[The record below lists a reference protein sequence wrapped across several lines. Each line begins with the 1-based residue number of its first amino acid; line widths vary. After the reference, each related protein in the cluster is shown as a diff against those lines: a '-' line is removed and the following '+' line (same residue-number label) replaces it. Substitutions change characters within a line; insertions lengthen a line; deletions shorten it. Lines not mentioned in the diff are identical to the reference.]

1 MSEEWFNKVSH
12 IVKSNDPKNPTIDSL
27 LYMLNHLY
35 ERASKLELE
44 NIELKKQLE
53 NNNEGD

>member
-1 MSEEWFNKVSH
+1 MAEEWFNKISH
-12 IVKSNDPKNPTIDSL
+12 IIKSHDPDNPTIDSL

-35 ERASKLELE
+35 ERESKLELE

-53 NNNEGD
+53 NNDEGD

>member
-1 MSEEWFNKVSH
+1 MAEEWFNKISH
-12 IVKSNDPKNPTIDSL
+12 IIKSHDPDNPTIDSL

-35 ERASKLELE
+35 ERALKLELE